1 MARYGNTILTSA
13 GLDLAK
19 RTVNGTST
27 FKITRVV
34 TSGDSTLQ
42 NATIDQVLGL
52 TSLNSIVQ
60 NGTVTAFDTS
70 NPKQIGLKAQFV
82 NRGLTDQYK
91 IFAVGIYAQEA
102 GKSEILYAVTPAVD
116 PETMPARPSDSD
128 ASFTFTLQIYAAVAN
143 SSSVTISATTEGVVK
158 SVNGTFKPDANGDLS
173 LPFQSQAEAN
183 QLRDDLTRLLDSE
196 TQNRQNSDTSV
207 LSQAKG
213 YTDTAKSDL
222 TTAMTN
228 ADNSVL
234 TQAKAYTDTAKSD
247 LTTTMNNNYYQKTD
261 IDSKLSAANA
271 GVVKSINGSLKPDTN
286 GDLALNVGGRNLVL
300 GTQEAKTF
308 FDGTTNANSNDITL
322 ESGYYWPDRQRV
334 VLKEHLSNLG
344 LTYDDTLT
352 VTGNLTISKNGTLAK
367 SDFSD
372 YFTVGLFRT
381 THNWKIH
388 VTLSKNDL
396 VDGQTT
402 YTVKET
408 FVIGDSGRFA
418 GNLGF
423 ESPSPFF
430 WINMAPA
437 GYSIS
442 VDHYQVEKGNVATD
456 WRPAPEDAENEI
468 STALVNETTARTNA
482 DNSVLSQAKAYTDTA
497 KSDLT
502 AAMNKADA
510 SVLGQANAYT
520 DFALRQV
527 WTPTVITTAIDLNN
541 VKACGS
547 YFIKNMLGTTS
558 NTPIPN
564 AWLYVRVEGVPTRIT
579 QTVWKD
585 IDPTVQWV
593 RVFMDNS
600 WGNWTQI
607 TKAI

>member
-222 TTAMTN
+222 TTAM
-228 ADNSVL
+228 
-234 TQAKAYTDTAKSD
+234 
-247 LTTTMNNNYYQKTD
+247 
-261 IDSKLSAANA
+261 
-271 GVVKSINGSLKPDTN
+271 
-286 GDLALNVGGRNLVL
+286 
-300 GTQEAKTF
+300 
-308 FDGTTNANSNDITL
+308 
-322 ESGYYWPDRQRV
+322 
-334 VLKEHLSNLG
+334 
-344 LTYDDTLT
+344 
-352 VTGNLTISKNGTLAK
+352 
-367 SDFSD
+367 
-372 YFTVGLFRT
+372 
-381 THNWKIH
+381 
-388 VTLSKNDL
+388 
-396 VDGQTT
+396 
-402 YTVKET
+402 
-408 FVIGDSGRFA
+408 
-418 GNLGF
+418 
-423 ESPSPFF
+423 
-430 WINMAPA
+430 
-437 GYSIS
+437 
-442 VDHYQVEKGNVATD
+442 
-456 WRPAPEDAENEI
+456 
-468 STALVNETTARTNA
+468 
-482 DNSVLSQAKAYTDTA
+482 
-497 KSDLT
+497 
-502 AAMNKADA
+502 NKADA

-585 IDPTVQWV
+585 INPTVQWV

-600 WGNWTQI
+600 WRNWTQI